1 MKKIFLILSIASL
14 ISCGQ
19 RAVKETKNEPARKE
33 RSSSETKIKAD
44 SSITPNKGKEKKVS
58 LTENESDFLIT
69 AADGRMMG
77 ILEGKAAVEKGTTK
91 EIKDY
96 GQLMIKDQKAM
107 LAGLKNIAQQLS
119 VTLPDSISGEKQ
131 DGLEDLMEKES
142 KKFDKKFVKMM
153 KIDHR
158 RDVRL
163 FTRAR
168 EYDNPKIKTFA
179 SQYLPMVE
187 SHLAKVKEL
196 RKNKDQK
203 TSSKQ

>member
-1 MKKIFLILSIASL
+1 MKKLLLTLSIASVV
-14 ISCGQ
+14 SCGQ
-19 RAVKETKNEPARKE
+19 RAVKEIKNESALNEKSLR
-33 RSSSETKIKAD
+33 ETKAD
-44 SSITPNKGKEKKVS
+44 SSIGRNKDKEKSVS

-96 GQLMIKDQKAM
+96 GQLMIKDQKVM
-107 LAGLKNIAQQLS
+107 LAGLKNIAKQLS
-119 VTLPDSISGEKQ
+119 VALPDSISEEKQ
-131 DGLEDLMEKES
+131 DGLEDLMEKEF

-163 FTRAR
+163 FTRAK
-168 EYDNPKIKTFA
+168 EYDNPKIKAFA
-179 SQYLPMVE
+179 SQYLPMVA

-196 RKNKDQK
+196 RKKNASNTAK
-203 TSSKQ
+203 TAN